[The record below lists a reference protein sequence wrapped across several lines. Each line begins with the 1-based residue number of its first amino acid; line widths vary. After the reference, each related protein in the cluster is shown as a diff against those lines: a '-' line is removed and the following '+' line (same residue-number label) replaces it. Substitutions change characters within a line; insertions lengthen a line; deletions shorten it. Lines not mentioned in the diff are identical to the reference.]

1 MRSCTTPRPSSL
13 NFSRG
18 GCRTPDY
25 AATMSGLSYDR
36 HRAELATQTCLLR
49 SCVEGAD
56 MTVPVPT
63 CPGWTLGQLL
73 RHVGGTHH
81 WAESVVRT
89 RATGPVPEDLVNDV
103 SAYADADPEAMDAW
117 VAEGA
122 AGLADALRAAGPAA
136 RVWTPGPGGTT
147 AFWAR
152 RMLFEAVVHRAD
164 ASWAVGAEF
173 TVDDDVAVDGI
184 DEWMGFGT
192 VPEVIEPRPG
202 VPRCSAPAAPCT
214 SADRARHRAGWS
226 TSRGTRSSATARTAP
241 PPGPR
246 RSRSAPPC
254 PTCSFSCTPA
264 APRSRPPSRSPATH
278 ACWTSGWS
286 ARGSGSGSEVRPAR
300 ARPRCAHEWRRRA
313 DRRTPGPA
321 PTHRPSARRRPPDR
335 RPRRPR
341 PARHARTPT
350 GRSPTRRGVSRR
362 HRSG

>member
-1 MRSCTTPRPSSL
+1 
-13 NFSRG
+13 
-18 GCRTPDY
+18 
-25 AATMSGLSYDR
+25 MSGLSYDR
-36 HRAELATQTCLLR
+36 HRAELATQTGLLR

-103 SAYADADPEAMDAW
+103 SADADADPEAVDAW

-122 AGLADALRAAGPAA
+122 AGLGDALRAAGPAE

-173 TVDDDVAVDGI
+173 TVGDDVAVEGI

-202 VPRCSAPAAPCT
+202 VPPLLGPGRTLHFRGPGAAPGWLVDLTGDTVAC
-214 SADRARHRAGWS
+214 HRA
-226 TSRGTRSSATARTAP
+226 
-241 PPGPR
+241 
-246 RSRSAPPC
+246 
-254 PTCSFSCTPA
+254 
-264 APRSRPPSRSPATH
+264 
-278 ACWTSGWS
+278 
-286 ARGSGSGSEVRPAR
+286 
-300 ARPRCAHEWRRRA
+300 
-313 DRRTPGPA
+313 DGPA
-321 PTHRPSARRRPPDR
+321 PETTAVTVRAPLPDLLLLLYARRSAK
-335 RPRRPR
+335 
-341 PARHARTPT
+341 PAPIEITGDARLLDLW
-350 GRSPTRRGVSRR
+350 VE
-362 HRSG
+362 RSGFWLRE